1 MPSCFDQL
9 LSYFRK
15 KPAAQPSVGR
25 FISARAIGDEAAPK
39 APNVNLRTLNTIG
52 GSKTRFQWKFHRSC
66 YKQPEQTKKKKSK
79 ISSLQ
84 LEL

>member
-52 GSKTRFQWKFHRSC
+52 GSKTRFQWKLHRS
-66 YKQPEQTKKKKSK
+66 YFKLPEPTEKKSK
-79 ISSLQ
+79 TSSLR